1 MIIRS
6 LFILLLITSIS
17 IWLAIS
23 NRNIADNRIG
33 NWAETHIENSNRKYP
48 KENCREEDEEESGG
62 SLYSY
67 WCESGSEYYSGYGKI
82 KENWFYPVTKKCDVP
97 KIKADDGNIRDVLK
111 RVIKKCKNNDVDLRN
126 IDTTAV
132 TNMQDLFS
140 KGWGRDFNGNISNW
154 NVKNVKNMEHM
165 FRRSAFN
172 GDISEWDVSNVR
184 NMNGMFRG
192 RKGDN
197 TPFNQSISDWELDSL
212 THAKEMFK
220 HSNFNKD
227 ISQWSPK
234 DLVNTKEMFRFSAF
248 DGDLSTWRFP
258 DIKNIEGMFWDS
270 KFDCKTIPTTWLTYP
285 VKNGSFTS
293 CGVSNIEA
301 QLKSTNQSLWVA
313 LIALWGLFLLIL
325 WPLINKMEKNRKKEN
340 KQKNTSLEHLNMSL
354 KQSIGIINM
363 IFSKIRKDE
372 DSKFV
377 TKNTEIIEQT
387 LNKMSVISSRVISST
402 YCKTRISELFS
413 YAGLGSKIDGNL
425 NEFIKG
431 NKRLELQL
439 KDSALEA
446 IKIVVDSMTS
456 PSDTTNNLK
465 INIKNV
471 RLNNF
476 KNPVNLIFFKEAIEI
491 KISNTGLNN
500 IDAVNQHAEE
510 LKLAKEFIELQH
522 YGKFKTN
529 KTGSEVV
536 ITLPIKKIEHY

>member
-111 RVIKKCKNNDVDLRN
+111 RVIKKCKNNNVDLRN

-425 NEFIKG
+425 NEFIKD

-529 KTGSEVV
+529 KSDSEVV
-536 ITLPIKKIEHY
+536 ITLPIKKIEYY

>member
-111 RVIKKCKNNDVDLRN
+111 RVIKKCKNNNVDLRN

-425 NEFIKG
+425 NEFIKD

-510 LKLAKEFIELQH
+510 LKLAKEFIELH
-522 YGKFKTN
+522 HCGKFKTN
-529 KTGSEVV
+529 KSDSEVV
-536 ITLPIKKIEHY
+536 ITLPIKKIEYY

>member
-111 RVIKKCKNNDVDLRN
+111 RVIKKCKNNNVDLRN

-325 WPLINKMEKNRKKEN
+325 WPLISKMEKNRKKEN

-529 KTGSEVV
+529 KSDSEVV
-536 ITLPIKKIEHY
+536 ITLPIKKIEYY